1 MQSYYYICICTL
13 YDIFPIAR
21 IVRVCD
27 IHMSIVDMPT
37 AHMWTVAPPRHSLPR
52 QYFMG
57 MLSKH
62 APYATNHHKYHEVAT
77 MTVCVCLCV
86 SVALQLHVMAVP
98 GICSSKNKTTK
109 KTKMRW
115 FNSMCAY
122 ASFGFVMFFFYI
134 YIVKRAWH
142 SHESALG
149 HVHSTN
155 SILTITKMCEARI
168 FFLSSF
174 RNFYYFCLFFMCIKQ
189 YAFVLSMFCAYF
201 FFVSLTTRE
210 KNIQFV
216 SICFSFVS
224 TKQKTSLLAVIHT
237 CGRGRYA
244 NWHSKMCVL
253 ERTAGQING
262 IDALLPK
269 IIFILFTFDVCI
281 LNFFFLVCFT
291 ISFIST
297 QSKHRTKYKILLE

>member
-1 MQSYYYICICTL
+1 MYCILCAIIL
-13 YDIFPIAR
+13 LHMHLHVVWHFPIAR

-155 SILTITKMCEARI
+155 SILTITKLCEARI

-174 RNFYYFCLFFMCIKQ
+174 RNFYYFSLFFMCIKQ

-201 FFVSLTTRE
+201 FLFRWPPERKISNLFQYV
-210 KNIQFV
+210 F
-216 SICFSFVS
+216 
-224 TKQKTSLLAVIHT
+224 LLFRPNKKLH
-237 CGRGRYA
+237 Y
-244 NWHSKMCVL
+244 
-253 ERTAGQING
+253 
-262 IDALLPK
+262 LP
-269 IIFILFTFDVCI
+269 
-281 LNFFFLVCFT
+281 
-291 ISFIST
+291 
-297 QSKHRTKYKILLE
+297 